1 MRDDTPQLNRVAFYY
16 DQGSSKRRLLLA
28 LCECLLEQT
37 PEAVLLPLNPEKIL
51 NLLPRTRA
59 RNLNVQ
65 KRASH
70 NLVALQPA
78 RSRKTLKVSN
88 MLVGQPDGESMFQ
101 FPHSLE
107 HRHRDRAV

>member
-1 MRDDTPQLNRVAFYY
+1 ML
-16 DQGSSKRRLLLA
+16 S
-28 LCECLLEQT
+28 ECLLEQT

-78 RSRKTLKVSN
+78 RFRKGLKVSH
-88 MLVGQPDGESMFQ
+88 MLFGEPHRESMF
-101 FPHSLE
+101 
-107 HRHRDRAV
+107 